1 MEQWLKRH
9 LLLLSAIGG
18 SVGIIVFALAAAL
31 VIWGLVNNE
40 SLFPYIVKFP
50 QVVQVILAII
60 FVALC
65 IFGIVL
71 VAKVYRIIKKSP

>member
-1 MEQWLKRH
+1 MEEWLKRH
-9 LLLLSAIGG
+9 LLLLAAIGG
-18 SVGIIVFALAAAL
+18 SVGIIVCALAAVLA
-31 VIWGLVNNE
+31 IWGLVNNE
-40 SLFPYIVKFP
+40 PLLPYVVKSP

-65 IFGIVL
+65 IFGIVI